1 MIAHRAVRCSWSPAF
16 LLDTDASSSKMQNL
30 FHFPDLHRMR
40 LRYIADVVIVVVV
53 ERSPS
58 VALREVVAK
67 SVHPFRKMSQSARRR
82 LQSPMSWFCYSNE
95 LLSQFLTP
103 SPAPSL
109 MLWGNKERSIRT
121 TKASQTEINKF
132 SFARNFLHPAAVF
145 FLQPLQRARGV
156 IRSCNG
162 NPFS

>member
-1 MIAHRAVRCSWSPAF
+1 MHTAQSFAVGLLPFSLTQMQAAARCRIYSTFQTCIACVCATLPTLLSLRDPSSP
-16 LLDTDASSSKMQNL
+16 
-30 FHFPDLHRMR
+30 
-40 LRYIADVVIVVVV
+40 
-53 ERSPS
+53 

-103 SPAPSL
+103 SPAPYL